1 MPKWNDI
8 LIQGQQS
15 DWLIELWCFWPSGAV
30 GHLVIISISINNF
43 SAITDTPYE
52 RERDIL
58 VWGFQSLSCSSL
70 ELTLK
75 VTLSGLLPFS
85 DFSAKGLASAAL
97 PCVCTE
103 KQCSDHCLCRSCFT
117 AGAIPAHTKSCYQLG
132 QLLST
137 GENSIPQSPVCS
149 HLHSEIMESVCFRLG
164 FFFFLMSP
172 RPFIFDFMLWLLNQN
187 ILCSLNTKEDSK
199 TRKKKSVPC
208 IMKLGCV

>member
-1 MPKWNDI
+1 MF
-8 LIQGQQS
+8 LTFRSCRSLS
-15 DWLIELWCFWPSGAV
+15 DYFN
-30 GHLVIISISINNF
+30 INNF

-164 FFFFLMSP
+164 FFFFFYVSQALHIWFHALIIKPKHS
-172 RPFIFDFMLWLLNQN
+172 LL
-187 ILCSLNTKEDSK
+187 STLNKYKRRFKNKKEK
-199 TRKKKSVPC
+199 ECTMYNEVRLRVKC
-208 IMKLGCV
+208 WYWCL